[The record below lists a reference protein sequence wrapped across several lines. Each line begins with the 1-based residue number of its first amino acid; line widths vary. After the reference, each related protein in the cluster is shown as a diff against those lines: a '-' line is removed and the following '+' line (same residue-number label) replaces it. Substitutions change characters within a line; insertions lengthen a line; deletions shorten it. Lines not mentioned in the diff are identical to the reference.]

1 MASQKISAKTR
12 RIVEAAVRAN
22 LGDMT
27 IKAIVVRPDVT
38 PFDNDALEVNLHFAA
53 SNQPLPT
60 LYRRA
65 MAMAISDALAAHG
78 EERFPYVEYHFDEEP
93 KIEDRQRAS

>member
-1 MASQKISAKTR
+1 MQQKISAKTR

-53 SNQPLPT
+53 SDQPLPT
-60 LYRRA
+60 L
-65 MAMAISDALAAHG
+65 
-78 EERFPYVEYHFDEEP
+78 
-93 KIEDRQRAS
+93 